1 MSDMIERKDGTL
13 VLQTNADPA
22 AAGCQMLGFRRYSVG
37 LDVGGRGDDPSA
49 LTIIKAESLPYLTG
63 NGFEQALTQPKYTVV
78 YTETVKLGEA
88 TDLVDW
94 TVGKLR
100 QLKHW
105 RLTFDA
111 TGMGAPLKSMFDQ
124 AKVPTMAVTMTAG
137 SSINREGDRAT
148 VSKNVL
154 FENVATLLETGQMII
169 AHDLPERED
178 PIREISSVEFQ
189 TTSAGNLTL
198 KGGGRGHHADR
209 FVSTALAA
217 IAETH
222 LPEQRMTTTKLVN
235 YF

>member
-1 MSDMIERKDGTL
+1 VSDMIERKDGTL
-13 VLQTNADPA
+13 VLRTNADPA
-22 AAGCQMLGFRRYSVG
+22 GAGHQMLGWRRYSVG

-49 LTIIKAESLPYLTG
+49 LTIIKSESRPYLTG
-63 NGFEQALTQPKYTVV
+63 NGWEQSLTTPQYSVV

-94 TVGKLR
+94 TVSKLR
-100 QLKHW
+100 QLRNW

-111 TGMGAPLKSMFDQ
+111 TGLGAPLKSMFDQ

-137 SSINREGDRAT
+137 SSINRTGDRAT

-154 FENVATLLETGQMII
+154 FENAATKLETGELVI

-178 PIREISSVEFQ
+178 LIREISSVEFAV
-189 TTSAGNLTL
+189 TSAGNMTL
-198 KGGGRGHHADR
+198 QGGGRGHHADR
-209 FVSTALAA
+209 FVSTALAL

-235 YF
+235 YW